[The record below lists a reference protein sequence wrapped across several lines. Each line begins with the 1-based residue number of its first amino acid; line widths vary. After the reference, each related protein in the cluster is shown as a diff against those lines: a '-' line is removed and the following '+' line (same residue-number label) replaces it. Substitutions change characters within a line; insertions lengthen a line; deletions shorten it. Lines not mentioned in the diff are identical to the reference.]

1 MKVMHQSG
9 RVAGLLLLATAFGC
23 SRKPASIEVSPR
35 RVVIY
40 GIERSQQLTARVLD
54 SKGKALDELK
64 PAWSSSMSEV
74 ATVDEGGR
82 VVSKGQGKTKVAVKV
97 AELSVEVPVE
107 VIDAATIDVAPAH
120 ATLAGPTGTTFP
132 ISAVVKT
139 SKDQPV
145 SLRPKWVSS
154 DPKVLTVSPEGVIT
168 SVANGTAMVI
178 AQVGELQ
185 GAMDVSVLIHDIAR
199 LDVHPTT
206 ALVRVGDSQKFQV
219 VAYGPDGGRL
229 ENAMARFQSSNP
241 AVATID
247 GEGLAVGVAAGTATI
262 RVDLAGV
269 AAEATL
275 IVN

>member
-1 MKVMHQSG
+1 MKVMHHTG
-9 RVAGLLLLATAFGC
+9 RMTGLLLLATAFGC

-35 RVVIY
+35 RVVLY
-40 GIERSQQLTARVLD
+40 GIERSERLTARVLD
-54 SKGKALDELK
+54 SKGEPLEGTQ

-82 VVSKGQGKTKVAVKV
+82 VVSKGQGKTTVAVRV

-107 VIDAATIDVAPAH
+107 VIDAATIDVAPAQ
-120 ATLAGPTGTTFP
+120 ATLAGPAGTTFP
-132 ISAVVKT
+132 VTAVVKN

-145 SLRPKWVSS
+145 SLRPTWNSS
-154 DPKVLTVSPEGVIT
+154 NPKVVAVSPDGVIT
-168 SVANGTAMVI
+168 SIANGTAMVT
-178 AQVGELQ
+178 ARVGDLQ

-199 LDVHPTT
+199 LDVRPAT
-206 ALVRVGDSQKFQV
+206 ALVRVGDSQRFEV

-229 ENAMARFQSSNP
+229 ENAIARFQSSNP

-247 GEGLAVGVAAGTATI
+247 GAGVAVGVAAGTATI
-262 RVDLAGV
+262 RVDLAGQ